1 MVKKEVRRVV
11 RGEVRREVRG
21 EVRRKEEAFHA
32 TCSLEM
38 VVAREGIAVWAGH
51 RDDRLAKVFILS
63 VARYHVIGAY
73 VVKV

>member
-1 MVKKEVRRVV
+1 M
-11 RGEVRREVRG
+11 
-21 EVRRKEEAFHA
+21 RRKEEAFHA

-51 RDDRLAKVFILS
+51 RDDGLAKVFILS
-63 VARYHVIGAY
+63 VARYHVIGAN

>member
-1 MVKKEVRRVV
+1 M
-11 RGEVRREVRG
+11 
-21 EVRRKEEAFHA
+21 RRKEEAFHA
-32 TCSLEM
+32 ICSLEM

-63 VARYHVIGAY
+63 VARYHVIGAN